1 MRIYRNFKESNSITL
16 FNGDCRKLLKRL
28 PDESVDLVV
37 TSPPYCIGK
46 AYEDPHDDIETF
58 RKQHQDIF
66 SDLYRVVKPG
76 GSICWQIGYHVSDK
90 CVVPLDYIIYD
101 IFTSMSEELDNP
113 LILRN
118 RIVWTFGHGL
128 NSTTRFS
135 GRHEMILWFTKGLQ
149 TIFNLDEVR
158 IPQKYPGKR
167 FYKGPNKG
175 QLSGNPMGKNP
186 SDVWDIPNVKAKHI
200 EKTDHPCQFP
210 VAIPQRLI
218 KALTNKN
225 GLVLDPFMGSGTTG
239 VAALIEGR
247 RFVGSEI
254 QKSYFDISVERI
266 KDASDG
272 KAKIREDGLYVSKEE
287 VSLSEDEDKL
297 FSNLIFIQ
305 PKTLNYFQW
314 ISQCIKLSARNEI
327 FRFLNIKNSDIGN
340 ISSSNAD
347 TKITAPIIYPR
358 SFTGLKNGVRIVSF
372 MMSAEDLLNTCYVLR
387 KDNWSESIWLY
398 QRLIEKGKIKNIR
411 NFLASKGAAFYNNII
426 VALPDTVARCVSEP
440 LATLYARQWENQNG
454 IYCEVCAQI
463 FSYCNSRRRQTKF
476 V

>member
-266 KDASDG
+266 KDASD
-272 KAKIREDGLYVSKEE
+272 DTDSKL
-287 VSLSEDEDKL
+287 LSVI
-297 FSNLIFIQ
+297 SINGFIIALTRQ
-305 PKTLNYFQW
+305 
-314 ISQCIKLSARNEI
+314 LSV
-327 FRFLNIKNSDIGN
+327 
-340 ISSSNAD
+340 
-347 TKITAPIIYPR
+347 
-358 SFTGLKNGVRIVSF
+358 NGVNDF
-372 MMSAEDLLNTCYVLR
+372 
-387 KDNWSESIWLY
+387 
-398 QRLIEKGKIKNIR
+398 
-411 NFLASKGAAFYNNII
+411 AFYDRIFNGWTIDFSKDGFKYTSSQYRKFSTQILREVFQISDEII
-426 VALPDTVARCVSEP
+426 
-440 LATLYARQWENQNG
+440 AT
-454 IYCEVCAQI
+454 I
-463 FSYCNSRRRQTKF
+463 
-476 V
+476 

>member
-158 IPQKYPGKR
+158 
-167 FYKGPNKG
+167 N
-175 QLSGNPMGKNP
+175 
-186 SDVWDIPNVKAKHI
+186 
-200 EKTDHPCQFP
+200 
-210 VAIPQRLI
+210 
-218 KALTNKN
+218 
-225 GLVLDPFMGSGTTG
+225 
-239 VAALIEGR
+239 
-247 RFVGSEI
+247 
-254 QKSYFDISVERI
+254 
-266 KDASDG
+266 
-272 KAKIREDGLYVSKEE
+272 
-287 VSLSEDEDKL
+287 
-297 FSNLIFIQ
+297 
-305 PKTLNYFQW
+305 
-314 ISQCIKLSARNEI
+314 
-327 FRFLNIKNSDIGN
+327 
-340 ISSSNAD
+340 
-347 TKITAPIIYPR
+347 
-358 SFTGLKNGVRIVSF
+358 
-372 MMSAEDLLNTCYVLR
+372 
-387 KDNWSESIWLY
+387 
-398 QRLIEKGKIKNIR
+398 
-411 NFLASKGAAFYNNII
+411 
-426 VALPDTVARCVSEP
+426 
-440 LATLYARQWENQNG
+440 
-454 IYCEVCAQI
+454 AQI
-463 FSYCNSRRRQTKF
+463 FYVARQLHKCCSFLSVKQADSSLPTHQFHLSFYIDVLHHKMLQYL
-476 V
+476 VMQQ